1 MIKQNDIR
9 DIVVFAGDGA
19 DLESAEKLAHHLG
32 TEMARKEPG
41 TECAAFVLCLDT
53 EGLTLRSDGRS
64 LRGDFT
70 RMLPRLK
77 TGNLQRELLVRAAR
91 IRDDSAAMTAVDA
104 TAGMGEDSLLLAA
117 AGFDVQMFEYN
128 RVIAAL
134 LEDTL
139 RRAGDIPELAEI
151 VSRMHLTECDSLA
164 ALTLLKEPPD
174 VILLDPMFPAR
185 HKSGL
190 VKKKP
195 QVLQSLETP
204 CADEAALL
212 QAAIDAGPRKVIIK
226 RPLKGELL
234 AGVRPGYSIKGK
246 TVRYDCIVP
255 VRK

>member
-1 MIKQNDIR
+1 MMNKNGIG
-9 DIVVFAGDGA
+9 DIVVYAGDGA
-19 DLESAEKLAHHLG
+19 DMGSAEKLAHYLG
-32 TEMARKEPG
+32 TEITREEPG
-41 TECAAFVLCLDT
+41 TECAAFVLRLDPS
-53 EGLTLRSDGRS
+53 GLTLISGGRS
-64 LRGDFT
+64 FIGDFT

-77 TGNLQRELLVRAAR
+77 AGTLQRELLVRAAR
-91 IRDDSAAMTAVDA
+91 IKDASRPLTAVDA

-117 AGFDVQMFEYN
+117 AGFDVQLFEYN
-128 RVIAAL
+128 PVIAAL
-134 LEDTL
+134 LADTL
-139 RRAGDIPELAEI
+139 RRARDIPELADI
-151 VSRMHLTECDSLA
+151 VCRMHLTECDSLE

-185 HKSGL
+185 HKSSL

-226 RPLKGELL
+226 RPIKGGIL
-234 AGVRPGYSIKGK
+234 AGIRPGYSIKGK

-255 VRK
+255 VQK